1 MGRIF
6 GILIKQA
13 NNDIVRD
20 ADKYAQTLG
29 LTGMQMSIIDYV
41 SRMENSE
48 NIFQKN
54 IEKEFNIRRASATS
68 ALKLMEKNDLI
79 VRVPMANDARLKR
92 IILTPKSHQV
102 SKKIHKYFSDTERK
116 IAETVGDK
124 NVQIVKESLAN
135 ISRSFSDKNE

>member
-1 MGRIF
+1 MDRIF
-6 GILIKQA
+6 GVLIKQA

-20 ADKYAQTLG
+20 ADKHAQTLG
-29 LTGMQMSIIDYV
+29 LTGLQMSIIDYV
-41 SRMENSE
+41 SHMENSQ
-48 NIFQKN
+48 NIFQRDV
-54 IEKEFNIRRASATS
+54 EKEFNIRRASATS

-92 IILTPKSHQV
+92 IILTPRSHSV
-102 SKKIHKYFSDTERK
+102 AKNIHEYFSNTERK

-135 ISRSFSDKNE
+135 ISRSFADKKE

>member
-1 MGRIF
+1 MDRIF

-29 LTGMQMSIIDYV
+29 LTGLQMSIIDYV

-48 NIFQKN
+48 DIFQKN

-79 VRVPMANDARLKR
+79 VRVPMVNDARLKR
-92 IILTPKSHQV
+92 IILTPKSRQV
-102 SKKIHKYFSDTERK
+102 SKKIHEYFSNTERK
-116 IAETVGDK
+116 IAETVGAK

-135 ISRSFSDKNE
+135 ISRSFSDKKE